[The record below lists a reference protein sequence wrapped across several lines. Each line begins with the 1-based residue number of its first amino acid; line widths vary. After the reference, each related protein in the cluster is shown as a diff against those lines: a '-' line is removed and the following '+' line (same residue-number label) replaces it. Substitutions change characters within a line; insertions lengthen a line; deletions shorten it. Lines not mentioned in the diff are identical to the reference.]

1 MFDTQE
7 LRAQAPAEIAGP
19 TPLQLPAAAPQPM
32 HLLDR
37 LERGVQAPAPGGR
50 RLPAGRDD
58 DDGADLL
65 HHPGLPGVLEGPD
78 PGRADDA
85 GRQPE
90 RERSGV
96 LAGSPSPTTARSTQV
111 IRSRGLARR
120 VVRKLNLA
128 ASPLFN
134 GTAPPPRDPISLAR
148 QARAAASTWA
158 RSLIS
163 NPAPRPRFPRR
174 PPTNRRRKPD

>member
-7 LRAQAPAEIAGP
+7 IRAAAPSGIGDAP
-19 TPLQLPAAAPQPM
+19 SLQLPTAAPQPM

-37 LERGVQAPAPGGR
+37 LNAVFKHR
-50 RLPAGRDD
+50 RLA
-58 DDGADLL
+58 AVAFLL
-65 HHPGLPGVLEGPD
+65 VVTTMMVQTYSTIPVYQAFARVQIQD
-78 PGRADDA
+78 
-85 GRQPE
+85 E
-90 RERSGV
+90 R
-96 LAGSPSPTTARSTQV
+96 TTQV
-111 IRSRGLARR
+111 GNLNANDPAFWQDAEPYYKTQYAVISSRGLARR

-128 ASPLFN
+128 GSPLFN

-163 NPAPRPRFPRR
+163 NPAP
-174 PPTNRRRKPD
+174 